1 MGEKY
6 PPILEYRTP
15 APPERRVG
23 NYAGC
28 LVPISIS
35 IFALGALVIYSATEQ
50 LGKDRGDYYVRG
62 IGIVLVAIVTLVIH
76 LVVRKRD
83 P

>member
-1 MGEKY
+1 MGEKE
-6 PPILEYRTP
+6 PVILEYRAPT
-15 APPERRVG
+15 PPERPAG

-50 LGKDRGDYYVRG
+50 LGKDRGDYYARG
-62 IGIVLVAIVTLVIH
+62 IGIVLVAVVTLVIH
-76 LVVRKRD
+76 FVVRKRD
-83 P
+83 A